1 MKITI
6 NKPTEFDAIY
16 LKVDAGVRYWDDAKV
31 NGVYDTN
38 CEDLENPAAAPT
50 IPCAEYVGA
59 QHRVLHGE
67 NWRWRPLIDIET
79 GKIVNWKKGTS
90 ANVHYKVCDDFACEI
105 LDGNKEVIASYD
117 GYVPKIMCPADEGYG
132 DYIIMNIDEN
142 GFIQGWKKELIS
154 RIIKEEED

>member
-79 GKIVNWKKGTS
+79 GKIVNLKKGTS

-132 DYIIMNIDEN
+132 DYIIMNIDED
-142 GFIQGWKKELIS
+142 GIIQGWRKDLIS
-154 RIIKEEED
+154 RIIQEEED

>member
-59 QHRVLHGE
+59 QHRVPHGE

-132 DYIIMNIDEN
+132 DYIIMNIDED
-142 GFIQGWKKELIS
+142 GIIQGWRKDLIS
-154 RIIKEEED
+154 RIIPEEED